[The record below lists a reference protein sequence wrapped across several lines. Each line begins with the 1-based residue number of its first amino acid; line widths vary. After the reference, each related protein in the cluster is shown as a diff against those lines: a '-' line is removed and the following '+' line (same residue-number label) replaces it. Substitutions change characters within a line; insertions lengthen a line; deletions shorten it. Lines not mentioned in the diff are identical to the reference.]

1 MSSFSLLGPGGQ
13 QSSSGDSEET
23 GMCIARDDRAA
34 PGLRCVS
41 ALVEAAQGSS
51 QGNVTAST
59 LYLCLLLIYIPS
71 WNFSFPRGNSTIVN
85 NAKILQGPAALHSIW
100 SSISRTWTCS
110 WRFSGMGKKA
120 RAGQSFVGTCRATAQ
135 LQSWLTFQLG
145 KLGQMT

>member
-100 SSISRTWTCS
+100 SSISRTWS
-110 WRFSGMGKKA
+110 LFLALFWDGKKGKGWA
-120 RAGQSFVGTCRATAQ
+120 ELCGDMQGHCPAPVLAHLPAG
-135 LQSWLTFQLG
+135 
-145 KLGQMT
+145 